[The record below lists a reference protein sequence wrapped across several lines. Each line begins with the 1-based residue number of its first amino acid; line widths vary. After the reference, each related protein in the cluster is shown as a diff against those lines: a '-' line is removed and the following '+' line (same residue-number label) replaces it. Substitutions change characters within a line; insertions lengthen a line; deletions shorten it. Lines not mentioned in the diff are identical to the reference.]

1 MYPAIDIATI
11 LAREAQFGQT
21 TIRSGN
27 VAVIG
32 VRIAANWSEGFP
44 GLLTFEWI
52 IGLLLGAVVLSA
64 LARRIKVPY
73 PAFLAVGGALLALA
87 PQTPSW
93 TLEPDLALAL
103 FVAPVLLDAA
113 FDTSLR
119 DLRNNWLPVAMLVI
133 MAVGVTTAAAALLAH
148 WLRPDMPWSVAIAL
162 GAIVA
167 PPDAAAALA
176 VLRQVNLPYRVLK
189 ILEGESLLNDAS
201 ALLIYR
207 IAVGATA
214 VQHFN
219 WSTFAPEVLL
229 TLVGSLIAGYVFARV
244 SLYLTRRINEA
255 PSAIITQFAG
265 TFTVWIL
272 AEHLGL
278 SGILTIVIYA
288 VTLARFAP
296 ARTPARLRV
305 PTYAVWETVVFVLNV
320 LAFMLIGMQLGPIWS
335 RLNDGIR
342 TEYCIFA
349 ASVLAAVI
357 LARIAWVAFYGT
369 LYRAVASLGIL
380 PERFATAGPTLKRG
394 IIVSWCGMRGIVTL
408 AAAFALPEGF
418 PYRDLILLTAFAVV
432 LGSLVIQGLTLRPLI
447 VVLRL
452 KDENPV
458 AAEAARARATVYRAA
473 LNEID
478 GDPSEEAEILQLEYR
493 ALLLRAESDPD
504 GGVASSELPADPL
517 RRRALGA
524 ARGSL
529 LDLRRSEEIGDDA
542 FHLIEEELDRAELGA
557 QG

>member
-1 MYPAIDIATI
+1 M
-11 LAREAQFGQT
+11 
-21 TIRSGN
+21 
-27 VAVIG
+27 
-32 VRIAANWSEGFP
+32 
-44 GLLTFEWI
+44 LTFEWI

-64 LARRIKVPY
+64 LARRIKIPY
-73 PAFLAVGGALLALA
+73 PIFLAVGGALLAFA

-119 DLRNNWLPVAMLVI
+119 DLRNNWLPVTMLVVV
-133 MAVGVTTAAAALLAH
+133 AVGVTTAVVALLALR
-148 WLRPDMPWSVAIAL
+148 LRPDMPWSVAIAL

-167 PPDAAAALA
+167 PPDAAAAVA
-176 VLRQVNLPYRVLK
+176 ILRQVNLPYRILK
-189 ILEGESLLNDAS
+189 VLEGESLLNDAS

-214 VQHFN
+214 VEHFR
-219 WSTFAPEVLL
+219 WSAFAPQVVLAL
-229 TLVGSLIAGYVFARV
+229 AGSLLAGYLFAKI
-244 SLYLTRRINEA
+244 SMWLTRRISEA

-272 AEHLGL
+272 AERLGL
-278 SGILTIVIYA
+278 SGILTIVVYA
-288 VTLARFAP
+288 VTLARTAP

-335 RLNDGIR
+335 HLDDTVR
-342 TEYCIFA
+342 TNYCIFA

-357 LARIAWVAFYGT
+357 FARIAWVMFYGVV
-369 LYRAVASLGIL
+369 LRIAAASGALLGQPVSAV
-380 PERFATAGPTLKRG
+380 PTVKRG
-394 IIVSWCGMRGIVTL
+394 LVVSWCGMRGIVTL

-447 VVLRL
+447 MALQL

-458 AAEAARARATVYRAA
+458 AAEAARARTAVYRAA
-473 LNEID
+473 LDEID
-478 GDPSEEAEILQLEYR
+478 GDPSEEAEILRLEYR

-524 ARGSL
+524 ARQSL
-529 LDLRRSEEIGDDA
+529 LGLRRSEEIGDDA
-542 FHLIEEELDRAELGA
+542 FHQIEEELDRAELGA
-557 QG
+557 QA